1 MFRNLINAVRNLARA
16 KAAAVAAVGGVA
28 GSAFAAGGP
37 DFSGLTGAVDF
48 STLVAA
54 VIAIGANVL
63 LVYVAFK
70 GAKIIISA
78 VKGM

>member
-1 MFRNLINAVRNLARA
+1 MFRNRINAVRNLARA

-28 GSAFAAGGP
+28 GSAFAVGP